1 ETTYKFRYF
10 QSEGEGILTYRGKA
24 VPVNRFQ
31 EIGSDNFVLTYQSR
45 CDDQQQ
51 LDFVFE
57 NSFGKRVE
65 YTVSFGG
72 ESVEENEE

>member
-1 ETTYKFRYF
+1 
-10 QSEGEGILTYRGKA
+10 
-24 VPVNRFQ
+24 
-31 EIGSDNFVLTYQSR
+31 VLTYQSL
-45 CDDQQQ
+45 CDNQQQ

-65 YTVSFGG
+65 YTVGFGG